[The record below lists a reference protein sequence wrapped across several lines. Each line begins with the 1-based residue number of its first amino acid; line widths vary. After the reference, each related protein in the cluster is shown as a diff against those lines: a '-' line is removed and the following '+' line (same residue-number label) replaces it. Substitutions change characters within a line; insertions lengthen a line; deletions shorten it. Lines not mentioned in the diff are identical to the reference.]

1 MSIDEAKEIVY
12 QFNEWRRGNLDDISY
27 TPKEIGVA
35 IDTLLNYIDDLQD
48 ED

>member
-1 MSIDEAKEIVY
+1 MTIDEAKEIVY
-12 QFNEWRRGNLDDISY
+12 HYNEWRRGDIDELSY

>member
-1 MSIDEAKEIVY
+1 MTIEEAKSIVFD
-12 QFNEWRRGNLDDISY
+12 FNEWRRGNIDDISY

-48 ED
+48 EE